1 MRPNRPFPRGDKT
14 PFFTIVTPTLDSARF
29 LDDTMR
35 TVAMQRE
42 DGVRVEHIVVD
53 GGSTDRT
60 AEIVARWAHPDTRFL
75 PGKDTGPADAINR
88 GLREAHGDYLGWLNS
103 DDEYA
108 PHALL
113 RSDYILRRHPKAS
126 FCFGHCPII
135 DAEGREIRRFVTR
148 FKDFWFPL
156 SCRAVLRTLNYVSQP
171 ATVFRRSA
179 WEAAGPLRTD
189 LKAAWDYDL
198 WLRLWRQGGG
208 VPVPHPATAFFR
220 WTPGSISG
228 AHFER
233 QFREELDAAQADAG
247 TWAPTSVVHH
257 ALAHAIV
264 FLYKHVLSRSPA
276 PVTEGRVD
284 NDPPEA
290 VRIPEHEH
298 AEGPAP

>member
-1 MRPNRPFPRGDKT
+1 MSRQKPFPRGDKT
-14 PFFTIVTPTLDSARF
+14 PFFTIVTPTLDSERF
-29 LDDTMR
+29 LDETMR
-35 TVAMQRE
+35 TVAMQRD

-88 GLREAHGDYLGWLNS
+88 GLREARGDYLGWLNS

-148 FKDFWFPL
+148 FKAAWFPV
-156 SCRAVLRTLNYVSQP
+156 SCRAAIRTLNYVSQP
-171 ATVFRRSA
+171 SVLIRRSA

-198 WLRLWRQGGG
+198 WLRLWRRGGAVR
-208 VPVPHPATAFFR
+208 VPGREPLAFFR
-220 WTPGSISG
+220 WTPDSISG
-228 AHFER
+228 ANYER
-233 QFREELDAAQADAG
+233 QFAEELAVARADAG
-247 TWAPTSVVHH
+247 RLAPS
-257 ALAHAIV
+257 ALLHFLVARGIV
-264 FLYKHVLSRSPA
+264 FCYRRMAPRPA
-276 PVTEGRVD
+276 PDPATEK
-284 NDPPEA
+284 
-290 VRIPEHEH
+290 
-298 AEGPAP
+298 PAP